1 MREAPMSEQEAL
13 DHSSATAAHLLTIR
27 AAGAIS
33 PERLEEL
40 RAWREEQ
47 LQLAPDEPKLA
58 LKFRVRIQQR
68 YFAEYDRVLD
78 DNRKDEA
85 LLNRRL
91 ASLIRRQ
98 LFAQQTAYRLVAY
111 AIMPNHVHI
120 VLQPKEAP
128 QARPR
133 WPASENDEADHIPER
148 MDEQPDVRSPLVDY
162 LRELKTKTARA
173 AAELAGDL
181 GLHWHDASFDYW
193 IRSTAELNALV
204 AYVADNPVS
213 AGLVRSPEQWFFC
226 SVHDRFLHDGE
237 TCGWLPGALPPQ
249 CPEQLSDR

>member
-1 MREAPMSEQEAL
+1 MNEQDA
-13 DHSSATAAHLLTIR
+13 SGSAVSPAASAAHLLTIR
-27 AAGAIS
+27 AATAIS
-33 PERLEEL
+33 PVRLEEL
-40 RAWREEQ
+40 RVWREEQ

-58 LKFRVRIQQR
+58 QRFRIRIQQR

-98 LFAQQTAYRLVAY
+98 LFAQQETYQLVAY

-120 VLQPKEAP
+120 VLQPRESPSSISKGVTGESDD
-128 QARPR
+128 
-133 WPASENDEADHIPER
+133 ASHIPDR

-162 LRELKTKTARA
+162 LRELKITTTRA
-173 AAELAGDL
+173 AAELPGDL
-181 GLHWHDASFDYW
+181 GLDGHDASFDYW
-193 IRSTAELNALV
+193 IRSAAELEALV

-237 TCGWLPGALPPQ
+237 TCGWLPGCGPPSASRS
-249 CPEQLSDR
+249 LSDR